1 MLFLL
6 LLPLF
11 ASAQIKIKGRVNA
24 NNQQEQVIGANV
36 YFHEL
41 KKGAISA
48 RRWNVRD
55 LQFAK
60 RLIYY
65 TSKIYWIRANY

>member
-1 MLFLL
+1 MKKRMLFLL

-11 ASAQIKIKGRVNA
+11 ASAQIKIKGRINA

-48 RRWNVRD
+48 
-55 LQFAK
+55 
-60 RLIYY
+60 
-65 TSKIYWIRANY
+65 